1 MFFHAFVIQINVV
14 VAVQRVSL
22 CVELLG
28 VHRMDEVGLSVTIFD
43 WEAMRVVPPK

>member
-1 MFFHAFVIQINVV
+1 MFLSCVCDTNIV
-14 VAVQRVSL
+14 VAIQRVSL

-28 VHRMDEVGLSVTIFD
+28 VYRMDKIGLSVTIFD

>member
-1 MFFHAFVIQINVV
+1 MIFSCVCDTNVV
-14 VAVQRVSL
+14 VAIQRVSL

-28 VHRMDEVGLSVTIFD
+28 VYRMDEVGLLVTIFD